1 MITNSSGFGF
11 RVSGVCT
18 ALATGSVFGQVSPT
32 YAPDAVCVK
41 WVDEN
46 AAKAAESDPPVVM
59 VNMGWSVKWRS
70 KVVGMWTVVQVGSGE
85 VQAAIDLFSLH
96 QDIVQVT
103 KVPSVG
109 LCSSEPNDPLW
120 VQQKARFG
128 DGVCLPGAWS
138 QRTVSDRTIIAV
150 IDSGV
155 RYDLPQLNPNM
166 WKNPIDLP
174 GGGDQDGNGIPDDIY
189 GASFVRSSVH
199 DCGNEDI
206 RQSDPVDRCGHG
218 TAVASIIGAVGND
231 GMSMTGIAWKC
242 EIMAVKLWGDSPTVA
257 LPYADDAVRG
267 MEYAYS
273 KGARIM
279 NCSWYCADDLPMMR
293 DFIAATSD
301 ALYVI
306 AAGNFA
312 FNLDEP
318 GASQIY
324 PQVYPFDNMIVV
336 GNSNHQDGL
345 TESCRGQ
352 ISVDLFA
359 PGDGLPF
366 PNHGLIALDLEGN
379 QRYLAGTSAAAPIVT
394 AIAALRWSLYPAE
407 TPSGIRQKLIQS
419 VDQVPALFE
428 CVSGGRLNAAKALGG
443 SCD

>member
-1 MITNSSGFGF
+1 MLFLRHAGDNEVITNTSGIGL
-11 RVSGVCT
+11 RASGVCT

-46 AAKAAESDPPVVM
+46 AA
-59 VNMGWSVKWRS
+59 
-70 KVVGMWTVVQVGSGE
+70 
-85 VQAAIDLFSLH
+85 
-96 QDIVQVT
+96 
-103 KVPSVG
+103 
-109 LCSSEPNDPLW
+109 
-120 VQQKARFG
+120 
-128 DGVCLPGAWS
+128 
-138 QRTVSDRTIIAV
+138 
-150 IDSGV
+150 
-155 RYDLPQLNPNM
+155 
-166 WKNPIDLP
+166 
-174 GGGDQDGNGIPDDIY
+174 
-189 GASFVRSSVH
+189 
-199 DCGNEDI
+199 
-206 RQSDPVDRCGHG
+206 
-218 TAVASIIGAVGND
+218 
-231 GMSMTGIAWKC
+231 
-242 EIMAVKLWGDSPTVA
+242 
-257 LPYADDAVRG
+257 
-267 MEYAYS
+267 
-273 KGARIM
+273 
-279 NCSWYCADDLPMMR
+279 
-293 DFIAATSD
+293 
-301 ALYVI
+301 
-306 AAGNFA
+306 GNFA

-318 GASQIY
+318 GAPQIY

-366 PNHGLIALDLEGN
+366 PNHGLIALNLAGN
-379 QRYLAGTSAAAPIVT
+379 PTAVLAGTSAAAPIVT